1 MSVWALGDNDSQC
14 SVSDCNKCTDLV
26 QDADSG
32 EAVQEWGQG
41 VHGNSVLTA
50 QFVSEPRD
58 RQRQRENGCC
68 VPCRPLQLTRGERSI
83 CRSSDVDKRE

>member
-1 MSVWALGDNDSQC
+1 MSVWALGDNDGQC
-14 SVSDCNKCTDLV
+14 GVSDCKKCTDLV

-50 QFVSEPRD
+50 QFFSKPRD
-58 RQRQRENGCC
+58 RQRERERMDAVCLLG
-68 VPCRPLQLTRGERSI
+68 PYSLLEERGT
-83 CRSSDVDKRE
+83 